1 MKELRNAY
9 KILVPKGYR
18 KGPLERQRLRSDDN
32 IKFDLRGTGMAG
44 IEWTHL
50 AQDRVAL

>member
-9 KILVPKGYR
+9 KILITKRDR
-18 KGPLERQRLRSDDN
+18 KRPLERQRRSSEDN
-32 IKFDLRGTGMAG
+32 IKIDLRETRMKG

-50 AQDRVAL
+50 ARDRVER